1 MTRNVTG
8 LSTEES
14 AFLTTLAG
22 KGRTLFTIQDAY
34 AYWDDENG
42 ARVRLHELEAKGWVE
57 RLERGKY
64 IIIPLEAG
72 PEREWSENPF
82 IIAAHLVDP
91 GAVAYWTALHHWQ
104 FTEQIP
110 RITYVQ
116 TTTRK
121 LPSRKTVLGMTYRFV
136 TVTAQKF
143 FGHQREFIGHHSYRI
158 TDREKTVLDCLDR
171 SDLAGGIPEV
181 MKALR
186 STEPIR
192 WPKIDDYLARM
203 GSGAVVKRL
212 GFLVERMDLR
222 IPEREER
229 LARWREQLTQGLAML
244 DPSSPREAHRIDTRW
259 RIRVNLEENLLEEGE
274 G

>member
-1 MTRNVTG
+1 MTKNVIG
-8 LSTEES
+8 LSTDES

-22 KGRTLFTIQDAY
+22 EGRNLFTVQDAH
-34 AYWDDENG
+34 AYWGDENR

-82 IIAAHLVDP
+82 LIAAQLVQP
-91 GAVAYWTALHHWQ
+91 AAVAYWTALHHWQ
-104 FTEQIP
+104 FTEQVP

-121 LPSRKTVLGMTYRFV
+121 LPSRKTVLGTGYRFV
-136 TVTAQKF
+136 TVTARKF
-143 FGHQREFIGHHSYRI
+143 FGHKREFVGHHSYRI
-158 TDREKTVLDCLDR
+158 TEREKTVLDCLDR
-171 SDLAGGIPEV
+171 PDLAGGIPEV
-181 MKALR
+181 VKALR
-186 STEPIR
+186 SADPIR
-192 WPKIDDYLARM
+192 WAQIDDYLARM

-212 GFLVERMDLR
+212 GFLVERMNLP

-229 LARWREQLTQGLAML
+229 LARWRERLSQGLARL
-244 DPSSPREAHRIDTRW
+244 DPSSPRKAHRIDTRW
-259 RIRVNLEENLLEEGE
+259 RVRVNLDEGLLKGGE